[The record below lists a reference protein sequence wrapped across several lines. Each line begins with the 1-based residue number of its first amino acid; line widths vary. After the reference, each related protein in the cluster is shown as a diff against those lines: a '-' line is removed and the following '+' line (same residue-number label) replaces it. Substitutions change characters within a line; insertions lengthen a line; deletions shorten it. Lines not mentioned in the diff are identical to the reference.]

1 MKALTLVLLLPFPIL
16 LSSCACKP
24 TIEYV
29 DRVEFIEPQ
38 LPDLLPTEYPS
49 IRLQVWGD
57 YAIYK
62 QQCEAQID
70 KCNAD
75 KSAIINAI
83 ETKRNKSND

>member
-1 MKALTLVLLLPFPIL
+1 MKAMMLVLLLPFLIL
-16 LSSCACKP
+16 LSSCSCKP

-29 DRVEFIEPQ
+29 DRVELINPQ
-38 LPDLLPTEYPS
+38 LPDLLATEYPS
-49 IRLQVWGD
+49 VRLQVWGD

-75 KSAIINAI
+75 KQSIT
-83 ETKRNKSND
+83 ESLTND

>member
-1 MKALTLVLLLPFPIL
+1 MKALMLALLLPFLMI
-16 LSSCACKP
+16 LSSCSCKP

-29 DRVEFIEPQ
+29 DRVEFINPQ
-38 LPDLLPTEYPS
+38 LPDLLPTEHPS

-75 KSAIINAI
+75 KQSIT
-83 ETKRNKSND
+83 ESLTND

>member
-1 MKALTLVLLLPFPIL
+1 MKVLMLVLLLPFLIL
-16 LSSCACKP
+16 LSSCSCKP

-29 DRVEFIEPQ
+29 DRVEFIEPTI
-38 LPDLLPTEYPS
+38 PTVMDTEYPNV
-49 IRLQVWGD
+49 RLQVWGD

-75 KSAIINAI
+75 KQSIL
-83 ETKRNKSND
+83 ESLKP

>member
-1 MKALTLVLLLPFPIL
+1 MKALMLALLLPFLMI

-29 DRVEFIEPQ
+29 DRVEFINPQ

-49 IRLQVWGD
+49 VRLQVWGD

-70 KCNAD
+70 RCNTD
-75 KSAIINAI
+75 KRSIPDSLQLD
-83 ETKRNKSND
+83 RP

>member
-1 MKALTLVLLLPFPIL
+1 MKALMLALLLPFLMI
-16 LSSCACKP
+16 LSSCSCKP

-29 DRVEFIEPQ
+29 DRVEFIEPIV
-38 LPDLLPTEYPS
+38 PSVMDTEYPS

-75 KSAIINAI
+75 KQSIT
-83 ETKRNKSND
+83 ESLTND